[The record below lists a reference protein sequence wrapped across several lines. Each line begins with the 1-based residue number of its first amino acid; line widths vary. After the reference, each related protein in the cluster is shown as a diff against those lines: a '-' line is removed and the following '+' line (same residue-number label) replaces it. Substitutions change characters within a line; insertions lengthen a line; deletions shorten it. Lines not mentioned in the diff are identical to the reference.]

1 MLVFYL
7 TKLQEI
13 LQKKG
18 ISMLIHFFFLVV
30 KVEDC
35 ESVKDAKDIDNE
47 NSLCFIIHDVYLS
60 VSHY

>member
-1 MLVFYL
+1 
-7 TKLQEI
+7 
-13 LQKKG
+13 
-18 ISMLIHFFFLVV
+18 MLIHFFFLVV

-47 NSLCFIIHDVYLS
+47 NSLCFIIHDVCLS